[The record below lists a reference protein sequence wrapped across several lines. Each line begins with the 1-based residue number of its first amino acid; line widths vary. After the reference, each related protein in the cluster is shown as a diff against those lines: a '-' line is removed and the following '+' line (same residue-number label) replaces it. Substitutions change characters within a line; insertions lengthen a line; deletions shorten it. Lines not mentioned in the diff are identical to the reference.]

1 MRHTALILKAINTNL
16 TPKKVLLFGSR
27 ASGTAKDDSDLDI
40 AIICDSA
47 PKIGQ
52 KANILLTLA
61 KLGYDWNI
69 EPDIHLFS
77 QKDFERKLKQKD
89 LFICEIAKGKTIY
102 AQ

>member
-1 MRHTALILKAINTNL
+1 MQQTDLILKAINTNL
-16 TPKKVLLFGSR
+16 SPKRVILFGSQ
-27 ASGTAKDDSDLDI
+27 ATGSAKGDRDLDI
-40 AIICDSA
+40 AVIQDSA

-52 KANILLTLA
+52 KADILLTLT
-61 KLGYDWNI
+61 KLDYDWEV

-77 QKDFERKLKQKD
+77 EKDFEQKLKQKD

>member
-1 MRHTALILKAINTNL
+1 MRQTALILKAINTNL

-40 AIICDSA
+40 AIIQDSA

-61 KLGYDWNI
+61 KLGYDWEI

-77 QKDFERKLKQKD
+77 EKDFEQKLKQKD

>member
-1 MRHTALILKAINTNL
+1 MRQTALILKAINTNL

-27 ASGTAKDDSDLDI
+27 A
-40 AIICDSA
+40 
-47 PKIGQ
+47 
-52 KANILLTLA
+52 LLTLA
-61 KLGYDWNI
+61 KLGYDWEI

-77 QKDFERKLKQKD
+77 EKDFEQKLEQKD

>member
-1 MRHTALILKAINTNL
+1 MRQTALILKAINTNL

-40 AIICDSA
+40 AIIQDSA

-61 KLGYDWNI
+61 KLGYDWEI

-77 QKDFERKLKQKD
+77 EKDFEQKLEQKD

>member
-1 MRHTALILKAINTNL
+1 MRQTALILKAINTNL

-40 AIICDSA
+40 AIIQDSA

-61 KLGYDWNI
+61 RLGYDWEI

-77 QKDFERKLKQKD
+77 EKDFEQKLKQKD